1 MGREYG
7 ECHGD
12 GEGVIKVEVDTFNAL
27 SIQLLWVALSHR
39 TE

>member
-7 ECHGD
+7 ECHGY
-12 GEGVIKVEVDTFNAL
+12 GEGVIKVEADTFNVL
-27 SIQLLWVALSHR
+27 SIQLLGFALSYR